1 MESRDERKRR
11 AKAKEL
17 ALKQAVSEA
26 FKREAAKP
34 EPIQDYSRP
43 WCIAGLQRIHD
54 KSGVVHS
61 RAGKR
66 QLITREPALVEP
78 LKVDGID
85 GRGHS
90 HKTWLTG
97 RDKRIDRTRPVTGKS
112 GA

>member
-1 MESRDERKRR
+1 MASRNERKRR

-43 WCIAGLQRIHD
+43 WCIAGLQRIHE
-54 KSGVVHS
+54 KSGVVQS

-66 QLITREPALVEP
+66 QLITREPAHVEP
-78 LKVDGID
+78 LKVDGLE
-85 GRGHS
+85 GRGQR
-90 HKTWLTG
+90 LTQEKPRCRKQG
-97 RDKRIDRTRPVTGKS
+97 FSK
-112 GA
+112 

>member
-1 MESRDERKRR
+1 MASRNERKRR

-43 WCIAGLQRIHD
+43 WCIAGLQRIHE
-54 KSGVVHS
+54 KSGVVQS

-66 QLITREPALVEP
+66 QLITREPRSEEHTSELQSLMRISYAVLR
-78 LKVDGID
+78 LNK
-85 GRGHS
+85 
-90 HKTWLTG
+90 KTTY
-97 RDKRIDRTRPVTGKS
+97 KK
-112 GA
+112 

>member
-1 MESRDERKRR
+1 MASRNERKRR

-43 WCIAGLQRIHD
+43 WCIAGLQRIHE
-54 KSGVVHS
+54 KSGVVQS

-66 QLITREPALVEP
+66 QLITREPAIVKP
-78 LKVDGID
+78 LKVDGLD
-85 GRGHS
+85 VRGQRRKSWMNGWTKKLLHS
-90 HKTWLTG
+90 
-97 RDKRIDRTRPVTGKS
+97 
-112 GA
+112 